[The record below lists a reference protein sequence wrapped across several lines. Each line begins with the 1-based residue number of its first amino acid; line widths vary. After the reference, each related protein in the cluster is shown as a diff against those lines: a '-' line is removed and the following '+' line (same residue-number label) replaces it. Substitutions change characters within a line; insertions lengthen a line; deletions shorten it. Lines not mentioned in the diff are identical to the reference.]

1 MHRLLA
7 DLKRIMEP
15 PVKKKR
21 PLTQRSAPIVTLAKP
36 EAVSPKPTS
45 EEADYLTFFT
55 DYCKHLDFTAYR
67 SQFPDDFDLTF
78 RSKREDTET
87 EIMND
92 TTKSVS
98 SHEQEM

>member
-21 PLTQRSAPIVTLAKP
+21 PLTPRSPPVVTWTRP
-36 EAVSPKPTS
+36 EAVSPMPTS
-45 EEADYLTFFT
+45 KEADYLAFFT
-55 DYCKHLDFTAYR
+55 DYCKHEDFTEYR
-67 SQFPDDFDLTF
+67 SEFSDDFDLTF

-87 EIMND
+87 QVTND

-98 SHEQEM
+98 NYEQEM